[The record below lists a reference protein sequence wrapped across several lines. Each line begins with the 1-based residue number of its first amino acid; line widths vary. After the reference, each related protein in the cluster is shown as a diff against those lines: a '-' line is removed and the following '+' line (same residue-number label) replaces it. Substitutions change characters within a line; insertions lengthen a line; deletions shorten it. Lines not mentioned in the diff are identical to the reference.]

1 MQRTFNGLPEI
12 ATHNGDWEPV
22 EYIKVSSTPATAG
35 SKRAF
40 HSKKTGKTWIT
51 DDCKRGKEWRATVRA
66 AAERQRITRKLYD
79 GPLWLSVD
87 FYLSRPKNHYRTG
100 KFSDQLKPSAP
111 KWPTKKPDATKLL
124 RAIEDALTGVLWVDD
139 AQIVTQLVTKSYA
152 PLPGALV
159 KLYTFNED

>member
-1 MQRTFNGLPEI
+1 MTRKTPLQMGFLFSDDRWKLIEWI
-12 ATHNGDWEPV
+12 HVAS
-22 EYIKVSSTPATAG
+22 KPATAG

-51 DDCKRGKEWRATVRA
+51 DDCTRGKEWRATVRA
-66 AAERQRITRKLYD
+66 AAEKQRITRELYD
-79 GPLWLSVD
+79 GPLLLHVD
-87 FYLSRPKNHYRTG
+87 FTLRRPKSHYRTG
-100 KFSDQLKPSAP
+100 KFSEMLKLGAL

-152 PLPGALV
+152 PMPGALV
-159 KLYTFNED
+159 MLYAFEDD

>member
-1 MQRTFNGLPEI
+1 MTLRIPHPITFGI
-12 ATHNGDWEPV
+12 RDDRWELC
-22 EYIKVSSTPATAG
+22 EHIKVTSQPATAG

-66 AAERQRITRKLYD
+66 AAEQQRITRQLYD
-79 GPLWLSVD
+79 GPLLLYVEFWLR
-87 FYLSRPKNHYRTG
+87 RPKNHYRTG
-100 KFSDQLKPSAP
+100 KFSEMLKVGAP
-111 KWPTKKPDATKLL
+111 KWPTKKPDTTKLL

-139 AQIVTQLVTKSYA
+139 AQIGTQLVTKSYA

-159 KLYTFNED
+159 RLYTFNED